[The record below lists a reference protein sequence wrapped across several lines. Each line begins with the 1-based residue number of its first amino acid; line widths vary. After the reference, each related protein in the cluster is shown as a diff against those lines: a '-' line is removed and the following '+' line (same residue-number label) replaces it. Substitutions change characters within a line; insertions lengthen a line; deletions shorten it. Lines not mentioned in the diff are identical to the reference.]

1 MDNSQDVR
9 MYLGGSNV
17 PDNEVSDD
25 ESDGPIV
32 NHTLLAVSQITNIP
46 SHNLHTS
53 PQSSSTGCTMF
64 STKNNTISPN
74 ETLTFPPAH
83 AQAKKHAVND
93 LEHIM
98 SFSSSTNSIVSS
110 SPLCST
116 FKLPECAYGQLSDLP
131 PIKWDLADNCD
142 SGSKTCLELM
152 QENQEMRH
160 EFWKAQVLVERAV
173 DAVDAANA
181 QLALGGMYVSKAQ
194 TQLLVWEE
202 AEKLKEDGGCI
213 KGTFG

>member
-1 MDNSQDVR
+1 MDNLQDVR

-25 ESDGPIV
+25 ESDGPII
-32 NHTLLAVSQITNIP
+32 NRTLLAVSQITNIP
-46 SHNLHTS
+46 THNLHTS
-53 PQSSSTGCTMF
+53 PQSSGTGCTMF
-64 STKNNTISPN
+64 STENTTISPN

-83 AQAKKHAVND
+83 AQAKKHAIND

-116 FKLPECAYGQLSDLP
+116 FKLPEH
-131 PIKWDLADNCD
+131 NCD
-142 SGSKTCLELM
+142 SRSKTCLELV
-152 QENQEMRH
+152 QENQKMQHKFR
-160 EFWKAQVLVERAV
+160 KAQVLVERAI

-202 AEKLKEDGGCI
+202 AEKSKEDGGHI
-213 KGTFG
+213 TGTFG